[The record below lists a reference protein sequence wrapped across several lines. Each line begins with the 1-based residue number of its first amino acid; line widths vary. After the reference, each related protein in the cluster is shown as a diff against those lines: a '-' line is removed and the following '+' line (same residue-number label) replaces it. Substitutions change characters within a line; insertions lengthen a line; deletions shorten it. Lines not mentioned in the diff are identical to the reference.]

1 MTMYRGFIAIACIC
15 IAIACGT
22 AACTA
27 EVEERTE
34 NIVQAE
40 REKTRRAG
48 CPLDAI
54 EYDVPP
60 FMYDCVSC
68 MKVTDRLSGE
78 SWWVLDTAKC
88 GRVVLPI
95 GGRNEKGND

>member
-1 MTMYRGFIAIACIC
+1 MYRGFIAIACIC

-22 AACTA
+22 AACTS
-27 EVEERTE
+27 EVQERTE

-40 REKTRRAG
+40 REKTRRNG

-54 EYDVPP
+54 EYDTPV
-60 FMYDCVSC
+60 FMHDCVSC
-68 MKVTDRLSGE
+68 LRVTDRLSGE
-78 SWWVLDTAKC
+78 SWWVLETAKY

-95 GGRNEKGND
+95 GGSDEKANG

>member
-1 MTMYRGFIAIACIC
+1 MYRGFIALACIC

-22 AACTA
+22 AACTT
-27 EVEERTE
+27 EVQERTE

-54 EYDVPP
+54 EYDPP
-60 FMYDCVSC
+60 VFMPDCVGC
-68 MKVTDRLSGE
+68 MRVTDRLSGE
-78 SWWVLDTAKC
+78 SWWVLETAKS

-95 GGRNEKGND
+95 GGNNED

>member
-1 MTMYRGFIAIACIC
+1 MYKGLIAMACLC

-22 AACTA
+22 AACTS
-27 EVEERTE
+27 EVQERTE

-40 REKTRRAG
+40 REKTRRNG

-54 EYDVPP
+54 EYDPP
-60 FMYDCVSC
+60 VFMPDCVSC
-68 MKVTDRLSGE
+68 LRVTDRLSGE
-78 SWWVLDTAKC
+78 SWWVLETAKC

-95 GGRNEKGND
+95 GGSDEKANG

>member
-1 MTMYRGFIAIACIC
+1 MIMYRGLIAIACIC

-34 NIVQAE
+34 NIVQSE
-40 REKTRRAG
+40 REKTRRGG

-54 EYDVPP
+54 EYDPP
-60 FMYDCVSC
+60 VFMADCVGC
-68 MKVTDRLSGE
+68 MRVTDRLSGE
-78 SWWVLDTAKC
+78 SWWVLDTAKY

-95 GGRNEKGND
+95 GGNDDRS

>member
-1 MTMYRGFIAIACIC
+1 MYRGLIAIACIC

-22 AACTA
+22 AACTT
-27 EVEERTE
+27 EVRERTE

-40 REKTRRAG
+40 RDKTRRNG

-54 EYDVPP
+54 EYDPP
-60 FMYDCVSC
+60 VCMHDCVSC
-68 MKVTDRLSGE
+68 MRVTDRLSGE
-78 SWWVLDTAKC
+78 SWWVLETAKY

-95 GGRNEKGND
+95 GGSDEKANG

>member
-1 MTMYRGFIAIACIC
+1 MYRGFIAIACIC

-22 AACTA
+22 AACTTEA
-27 EVEERTE
+27 QERTE
-34 NIVQAE
+34 QITQAE
-40 REKTRRAG
+40 REKTPRNG

-68 MKVTDRLSGE
+68 MRVTDRLSGE
-78 SWWVLDTAKC
+78 SWWVLETAKY

-95 GGRNEKGND
+95 GGNDDR

>member
-1 MTMYRGFIAIACIC
+1 MIHMYKGFIAMACIC

-34 NIVQAE
+34 QITQAE
-40 REKTRRAG
+40 REKTRRNG

-54 EYDVPP
+54 EYDTPV
-60 FMYDCVSC
+60 FLEDCTRC
-68 MKVTDRLSGE
+68 LRVTDRLSGE
-78 SWWVLDTAKC
+78 SWWVLETTKY

-95 GGRNEKGND
+95 GGING